1 MAKAEIPDAILAP
14 PTEEEL
20 AAAKKY
26 ARTQMGRIGD
36 GSLLHDPAAMA
47 IATASR
53 NEVSARAE
61 LEMILG
67 KLEQQ
72 PENESLKAR
81 VPALRERMCKS
92 LRDQG
97 RIYEALQYADT
108 PSIKEGLERGL
119 AALNRDDSDF
129 DCAAGCEDDIKV
141 IDGAPRQIPRWNMFK
156 HNIPRVKGPVT
167 EIVSLWRCS
176 KCMEMNASK
185 SAPESRRAWDRAVQ
199 KATQRA
205 KETDTR
211 IRDGE
216 VMPVYHAE

>member
-1 MAKAEIPDAILAP
+1 MAKAEIPNAVLAP

-20 AAAKKY
+20 AAMKKY
-26 ARTQMGRIGD
+26 ARMQMGRIGD

-47 IATASR
+47 IASASR
-53 NEVSARAE
+53 NEVSVRAE
-61 LEMILG
+61 LDMILG

-72 PENESLKAR
+72 PESESLKSR
-81 VPALRERMCKS
+81 VPGLRERLCKH

-108 PSIKEGLERGL
+108 PALVEGLERGL
-119 AALNRDDSDF
+119 AALNRDDNDF
-129 DCAAGCEDDIKV
+129 DCIAGCEDDIKV

-156 HNIPRVKGPVT
+156 HNIPRVRGPIT

-185 SAPESRRAWDRAVQ
+185 GAPESRRAFDRAVQ
-199 KATQRA
+199 KAAQRS
-205 KETDTR
+205 KEADTKV
-211 IRDGE
+211 RDGD
-216 VMPVYHAE
+216 VMPVYHAQ

>member
-1 MAKAEIPDAILAP
+1 MAKAQVPDGVRLP

-36 GSLLHDPAAMA
+36 GSLVHDPAAMA

-53 NEVSARAE
+53 TEVSVRAE

-67 KLEQQ
+67 KLQQ
-72 PENESLKAR
+72 KPEDESLIAR
-81 VPALRERMCKS
+81 VPPLRERLCKA

-97 RIYEALQYADT
+97 RLYEAMEYADT
-108 PSIKEGLERGL
+108 PTIVEGLERGL
-119 AALNRDDSDF
+119 AALDRDDNDF
-129 DCAAGCEDDIKV
+129 ECEAGCEDDIKV

-156 HNIPRVKGPVT
+156 HNIPRCRGPVT

-185 SAPESRRAWDRAVQ
+185 SAPESRRALDRAIG
-199 KATQRA
+199 RA
-205 KETDTR
+205 AAGT
-211 IRDGE
+211 RDGE
-216 VMPVYHAE
+216 VMPVYTDAK